1 MKLSLEELRR
11 RAVGKAMGMGGD
23 GTGGER
29 GEEGQGGCGQG
40 RDHPPPP
47 PPCRPGSKHCGLH
60 VPWNSMMCPTL
71 AWVVSYGVSVFPCMF
86 R

>member
-11 RAVGKAMGMGGD
+11 WAVGKAMGMGGD

-40 RDHPPPP
+40 QRPPPHH
-47 PPCRPGSKHCGLH
+47 RPAAQGLSTTGS
-60 VPWNSMMCPTL
+60 MCHGIP
-71 AWVVSYGVSVFPCMF
+71 
-86 R
+86 